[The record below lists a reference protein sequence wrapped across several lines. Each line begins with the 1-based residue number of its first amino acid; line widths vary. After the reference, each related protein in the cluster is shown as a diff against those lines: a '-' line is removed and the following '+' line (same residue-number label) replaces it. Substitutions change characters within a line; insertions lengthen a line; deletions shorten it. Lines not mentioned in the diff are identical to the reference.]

1 MDVADLR
8 RRIEELESQA
18 AFQEQQHRELDEIV
32 ARQDRELLELKQ
44 QLRKLA
50 QHLLEVRD
58 SGAGVTPGPADEMP
72 PHY

>member
-32 ARQDRELLELKQ
+32 ARQDRELLQLQQ
-44 QLRKLA
+44 QLRVLGQRLA
-50 QHLLEVRD
+50 EVRD
-58 SGAGVTPGPADEMP
+58 SGAAAPGVADEVP

>member
-1 MDVADLR
+1 MDAEDLR
-8 RRIEELESQA
+8 RRVEELESQA
-18 AFQEQQHRELDEIV
+18 AFQEQQHRELDEVV

-44 QLRKLA
+44 QLRELA

-58 SGAGVTPGPADEMP
+58 SGAGVVPGPEDEVP

>member
-32 ARQDRELLELKQ
+32 ARQDRELLQLKQ
-44 QLRKLA
+44 QLRELG

-58 SGAGVTPGPADEMP
+58 SGAAAPGVADEVP